1 MLGLIAITDHD
12 WFEFLRAQ
20 GSLDEVNFWRPS
32 DKRIP
37 RQLSPGTPVLFKL
50 KKQYGGQIVGYGIFA
65 RHEIAPV
72 WSAWEAFGPKNGAE
86 TFKQMKE
93 RIERLRRDSRGARDS
108 SGDYEIGCLMLS
120 APVFFERDEWVRPP
134 AGFPENA
141 VQGKAYGLS
150 TGEGARVWN
159 ECRFRGPARSR
170 AADLPDAAAARYA
183 EPVLVRPRLGQGTFR
198 LAVTGAYGRACAI
211 TMEHSLPVLEA
222 AHIKPYSED
231 GAHEVPNGLL
241 LRSDIHRLFD
251 MGYVSVSPDHRFHVS
266 KRLRAD
272 FENGRSYYPLD
283 GTSIRLPED
292 RSEHPDPTL
301 LAWHFES
308 LFRK

>member
-1 MLGLIAITDHD
+1 
-12 WFEFLRAQ
+12 
-20 GSLDEVNFWRPS
+20 
-32 DKRIP
+32 
-37 RQLSPGTPVLFKL
+37 VLFKL

-72 WSAWEAFGPKNGAE
+72 WSAWEAFGQKNGAE
-86 TFKQMKE
+86 TFKQMRG
-93 RIERLRRDSRGARDS
+93 RIERLRRDSREARDS

-120 APVFFERDEWVRPP
+120 SPVFFERDEWVRPP

-141 VQGKAYGLS
+141 VQGKAYDLS
-150 TGEGARVWN
+150 TGEGARVWD
-159 ECRFRGPARSR
+159 ECRFRGSARSR
-170 AADLPDAAAARYA
+170 VADPPDAAAPRYG

-211 TMEHSLPVLEA
+211 TMEHSHPALEA
-222 AHIKPYSED
+222 AHIKPYSEG
-231 GAHEVPNGLL
+231 GAHEIPNGLL

-251 MGYVSVSPDHRFHVS
+251 KGYVSVSPDHRFHVS

-272 FENGRSYYPLD
+272 FKNGRSYYPLD

-292 RSEHPDPTL
+292 RNEHPDPTL